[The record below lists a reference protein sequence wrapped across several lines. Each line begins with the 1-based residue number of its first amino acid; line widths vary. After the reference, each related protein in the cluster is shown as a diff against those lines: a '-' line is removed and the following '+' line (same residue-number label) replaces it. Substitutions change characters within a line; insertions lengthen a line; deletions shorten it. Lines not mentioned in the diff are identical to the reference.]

1 MTMENN
7 KLFGLP
13 DDVIEKIRAVFSEH
27 DEIKKVIIYGSRAKG
42 TYRFNSDLDLCVEGE
57 TLNLT
62 QLLKIENELDD
73 LLLPW
78 KIDLS
83 LKHKIDNQAL
93 LQHIKDHG
101 IIFYPKNLS
110 S

>member
-1 MTMENN
+1 M
-7 KLFGLP
+7 
-13 DDVIEKIRAVFSEH
+13 
-27 DEIKKVIIYGSRAKG
+27 
-42 TYRFNSDLDLCVEGE
+42 
-57 TLNLT
+57 LNLT

-93 LQHIKDHG
+93 LQHIRDNGK
-101 IIFYPKNLS
+101 IFYF
-110 S
+110 